1 MVVVLVK
8 VVTDAGD
15 SMTVAVSI
23 SVEMMVFRG
32 RVIVSGGSVIVL
44 SGIVTVD
51 GAIVVLWV
59 YYMS

>member
-1 MVVVLVK
+1 MVK

-15 SMTVAVSI
+15 SMTVAVSM
-23 SVEMMVFRG
+23 SVEMMVFGG

-44 SGIVTVD
+44 GGIVTVD

-59 YYMS
+59 CYMS